1 MCLVGDSCIT
11 SWPTGGGGAFP
22 FVATSFGS
30 TNSNATSTLIGF
42 NAGIYSLAS
51 STIGDGTQIGG
62 FTISGGA
69 TTTGTAYFAGNI
81 GIGTTSPYAKL
92 SIVDNSGSVTPVYV
106 ESNTNSYAQFNIK
119 NINSGNSASTD
130 FVATANIGTESTYY
144 VNLGINGSGYTQQA
158 QSSENPLDGYLYS
171 SDSGL
176 VIGTASSTNTNA
188 DLRFVTGGL
197 ASSSIRAVITKGGNF
212 GIGTTSPIA
221 MISASSTS
229 ANALAVF
236 DQRGTGGLLTLQS
249 GGVDKFVVANN
260 GGLTIKGLDNSS
272 STVKTTSADF
282 AKGTVGSSLV
292 NSNGS
297 LEMSDGTVP
306 NSYTGTINT
315 SGASL
320 SARINSGAMAIAR
333 ADGKFLILR
342 GGGTTGMDIYD
353 PISNTFSNSPQVLNG
368 NLGGGGIAFP
378 RPGGTY
384 RVVHG
389 NGLTTTS
396 LIDPKGHAAVGASV
410 AATAVATGTVAFKRP
425 DGRYIFSNGGTAVT
439 TQIYDPVADTFAA
452 GPSMTTGTT
461 GQGSLVIPMASST
474 TGYGAL
480 FIIGG
485 ASAATQQYISSNGA
499 VAGVNAG
506 GSFAVG
512 PVLPTNCE
520 INGAG
525 SVAIRRPQGDYLI
538 LSKANVSVLYD
549 PVLNAFSTCRNV
561 GPGTALGNG
570 AHAIPLQN
578 GTFLVIVGGGS
589 TESYIYNPNSDT
601 FTLHG
606 TPLTTV
612 NVGALSFMEPDGT
625 WIILVGN
632 SATTNIYD
640 TGLPMTGVAT
650 RYTTEDIYNPALNQ
664 ASTLKWIADIQGQMV
679 GNPNASSSIQFLVR
693 TATYGSDCTTA
704 LNAATDKEILNSGD
718 LIRPASTDNCIRI
731 TVNFNRPMP
740 KKLIDE
746 RGVYFGNSSTVM
758 PLDYLQPSLFE
769 IAVDN
774 SAFLRRNTFD
784 FNIANADM
792 DAPQNNPSGP
802 ILTRVETLIDRIYL
816 PNGKNS
822 MSSMTG
828 TTGYYPGSFASS
840 SPALPQGGAG
850 TSTMVI
856 ARPNKTF
863 VIIATLATPAANA
876 SIYDP
881 STGTTTIQSG
891 SSIPTAAN
899 GIGGF
904 ALKRPDGKFLVVLGN
919 FTATTN
925 IYDPIANTFTAGPNL
940 SGNAGL
946 GASAIL
952 NTDGTYTIVHGASS
966 VQVAQT
972 TSSIYDPVR
981 NTVGTMQA
989 GPTLTTGANC
999 GFAAIPLKNGMYKI
1013 LPGIADGTTGSATTM
1028 NYNPTSKQFTA
1039 GTALTTTLAGCGAFV
1054 FQRQDGFWQIIGGA
1068 TTGGGAQTSTNL
1080 INPYSGVSSIGA
1092 PFTTS
1097 PAGKGSLVI
1106 PRADGTYMVLMGS
1119 STVATNI
1126 VMPNGTAP
1134 AASAVA
1140 GLAEVGQTA
1149 VGPVTT
1155 YQIGPGS
1162 VAFQRPDGKYV
1173 IIAGGGSAATMIYD
1187 AGWYSDGSY
1196 ISEQMQI
1203 PALGANATLGWKQ
1216 SSDKYVSM
1224 EIKVANSQAAL
1235 ATTSFLTVDKPSSSI
1250 NNAGGETW
1258 AQIMINFRRDF
1269 PSWSGTMTGVY
1280 NSGAGMVYPYRNIS
1294 IPTVF
1299 SYYLNNGQDLLTLQN
1314 NNSNVLR
1321 VTSDGNIYSSENGG
1335 FYSGGADLA
1344 ENYTSTDKLEP
1355 GDVVM
1360 IDQNNPHGVLKTP
1373 SNYQGVTL
1381 GVVSTAPGFVAGA
1394 YTKNAYPIGL
1404 IGRVPV
1410 KVSTENGS
1418 IKIGDYL
1425 TVSSVS
1431 GHAMKAT
1438 LAGHVIGKALESL
1451 DENNLTTCPDD
1462 SSDSKRKCGVVMM
1475 FVNLVDYNG
1484 ISVNSAIEDWANST
1498 TTENTDI
1505 LSFLTDLKL
1514 KRENTSSPI
1523 SEIFTDRI
1531 SVVSQVISPEIISN
1545 IVNSK
1550 SIYGLDIKSENINTN
1565 SLELSSKDDNGGY
1578 VIKVVDG
1585 NMVIRLDNK
1594 HASTTDEIGTTT
1606 KPTNILS
1613 IDSNGNAVFAGGIK
1627 ADSIMANSIVGLDI
1641 ISKHFSEISDEMLSN
1656 FASSTQEVLLQSLAS
1671 STENNNS
1678 IIKGLVSS
1686 STELYTKILTIQAST
1701 TLLSSV
1707 FDIKND
1713 SITINSPVNIT
1724 NGLTVNKIGSNKDI
1738 IELLS
1743 DVQFFGRPYFT
1754 TDTAGFAVVKGG
1766 SKNVRVIFDREYIEQ
1781 PIINASISLNDSDTN
1796 DADVDS
1802 IFNSDIRFI
1811 ITNKNTKG
1819 FTIILNKNAPKD
1831 IQFSWIALAV
1841 KNAKTASSTID
1852 INNAVNPNSIQKVI
1866 NNIEVPTSTPNKIIE
1881 STPTSTEVV
1890 IPKTS
1895 STTPITETVEIN
1907 NNQSTTTDIVIP
1919 IKPIETIFLI
1929 NESVNN
1935 SNLNNTDSNSTENS
1949 RNTNSNSNTQTTPEN
1964 QTPSQDQSIPTET
1977 VSVPTVVE
1985 GQNNN

>member
-1 MCLVGDSCIT
+1 MSLYTQGDLLYASGPTTLAGTSTVNLKSSLALNNVENTALSTWSGSTNITTLGTIT
-11 SWPTGGGGAFP
+11 SGTWNGSTLTVSNGGTGATTFGQGWIYSNGGNGALSASTSPTVAYITATSTTASTFLYASTTALSATTICLTGDICKTSWETEGGVEFP
-22 FVATSFGS
+22 FTTMDFGS
-30 TNSNATSTLIGF
+30 VNSNATSTLIGF
-42 NAGIYSLAS
+42 NSGIYSLAS
-51 STIGDGTQIGG
+51 STIGNGTQTSGL
-62 FTISGGA
+62 TISGGA
-69 TTTGTAYFAGNI
+69 TTTGNAYFAGNV
-81 GIGTTSPYAKL
+81 GIGTTS
-92 SIVDNSGSVTPVYV
+92 SI
-106 ESNTNSYAQFNIK
+106 
-119 NINSGNSASTD
+119 
-130 FVATANIGTESTYY
+130 AT
-144 VNLGINGSGYTQQA
+144 
-158 QSSENPLDGYLYS
+158 
-171 SDSGL
+171 
-176 VIGTASSTNTNA
+176 
-188 DLRFVTGGL
+188 
-197 ASSSIRAVITKGGNF
+197 
-212 GIGTTSPIA
+212 IA
-221 MISASSTS
+221 ASSTS

-306 NSYTGTINT
+306 NSYTGTIDTN
-315 SGASL
+315 GASL

-353 PISNTFSNSPQVLNG
+353 PVTNTFSNSPQVLNG

-378 RPGGTY
+378 RPGGRY
-384 RVVHG
+384 RVIHG

-396 LIDPKGHAAVGASV
+396 LIDPQGHATVAASV
-410 AATAVATGTVAFKRP
+410 GITAVATGTVAFKRP

-439 TQIYDPVADTFAA
+439 TQIYDPVADTFTA

-485 ASAATQQYISSNGA
+485 ASAATQQYISSNGS
-499 VAGVNAG
+499 VNGVNAG
-506 GSFAVG
+506 GSFVVG

-549 PVLNAFSTCRNV
+549 PVLNAFSTCRNT

-578 GTFLVIVGGGS
+578 GTFLIIIGGGS

-601 FTLHG
+601 FTLHD
-606 TPLTTV
+606 TSLTAV
-612 NVGALSFMEPDGT
+612 NVGALSFMKPDGT
-625 WIILVGN
+625 WQILVGN
-632 SATTNIYD
+632 SATTNTYD
-640 TGLPMTGVAT
+640 TGLPMTGIAT

-664 ASTLKWIADIQGQMV
+664 ASTLKWLADIQGQMV
-679 GNPNASSSIQFLVR
+679 GNPNASSSIQFFVR

-704 LNAATDKEILNSGD
+704 LDAATDKEILNSGD

-740 KKLIDE
+740 KRVIDE
-746 RGVYFGNSSTVM
+746 RGVFYGNSSTIV
-758 PLDYLQPSLFE
+758 PLDYMQPSLFE
-769 IAVDN
+769 VAVDN
-774 SAFLRRNTFD
+774 SAFLRRNSFD
-784 FNIANADM
+784 FNIANADI
-792 DAPQNNPSGP
+792 DAPQNNSSGP
-802 ILTRVETLIDRIYL
+802 ILTRAETLADRIYL
-816 PNGKNS
+816 PNGKGS
-822 MSSMTG
+822 LSSMTG

-876 SIYDP
+876 SLYDP

-925 IYDPIANTFTAGPNL
+925 IYDPISNTFTVGPSL

-981 NTVGTMQA
+981 NTIGTMQA

-1013 LPGIADGTTGSATTM
+1013 LPGRADGTTGSATTM

-1039 GTALTTTLAGCGAFV
+1039 GTALTTTLAGCGASV
-1054 FQRQDGFWQIIGGA
+1054 FQRQDGFWQIIAGA

-1097 PAGKGSLVI
+1097 PAGKGNLVI
-1106 PRADGTYMVLMGS
+1106 PRADGTYLVLMGS

-1126 VMPNGTAP
+1126 VIPNGTAP

-1173 IIAGGGSAATMIYD
+1173 IIAGGGSSATMVYD
-1187 AGWYSDGSY
+1187 AGWYSDGNY
-1196 ISEQMQI
+1196 ISEQIQI

-1224 EIKVANSQAAL
+1224 EIKVANSQSEL
-1235 ATTSFLTVDKPSSSI
+1235 ATTSFVTIDKPSSSI
-1250 NNAGGETW
+1250 YNAGGETW

-1269 PSWSGTMTGVY
+1269 PSWSGTMTDVY
-1280 NSGAGMVYPYRNIS
+1280 NSSAGMVYPYRNIS
-1294 IPTVF
+1294 VPTVF

-1314 NNSNVLR
+1314 NNSNILR

-1344 ENYTSTDKLEP
+1344 ENYTSTDELEP

-1360 IDQNNPHGVLKTP
+1360 IDPNTPHGVLKTP

-1410 KVSTENGS
+1410 KVSTENGK

-1431 GHAMKAT
+1431 GYAMKAT

-1451 DENNLTTCPDD
+1451 DENNLKICPDD
-1462 SSDSKRKCGVVMM
+1462 NSDSNRRCGVVMM
-1475 FVNLVDYNG
+1475 FVNLIDYNG

-1498 TTENTDI
+1498 TTDKTDI
-1505 LSFLTDLKL
+1505 LSFLTDLKS
-1514 KRENTSSPI
+1514 KRENIQSPI

-1550 SIYGLDIKSENINTN
+1550 SINGIDIKSNNIDTN
-1565 SLELSSKDDNGGY
+1565 SLSISSNGDDTKGY
-1578 VIKVVDG
+1578 IMKVIDGNIVIK
-1585 NMVIRLDNK
+1585 LDNK
-1594 HASTTDEIGTTT
+1594 NASTTEDIGTTT
-1606 KPTNILS
+1606 QKNANILS
-1613 IDSNGNAVFAGGIK
+1613 IDSNGNAIFAGGIK

-1656 FASSTQEVLLQSLAS
+1656 FASSTQEIMLQSLAS
-1671 STENNNS
+1671 STENNS
-1678 IIKGLVSS
+1678 LIVRGLISS
-1686 STELYTKILTIQAST
+1686 STELYSKVLTIQAST
-1701 TLLSSV
+1701 TLLSSM
-1707 FDIKND
+1707 FDISNN

-1738 IELLS
+1738 VELLS

-1754 TDTAGFAVVKGG
+1754 TDTAGFAIVGAG
-1766 SKNVRVIFDREYIEQ
+1766 SKKVQVVFDREYLEQ

-1796 DADVDS
+1796 DTDADN
-1802 IFNSDIRFI
+1802 IFNNDIRFI
-1811 ITNKNTKG
+1811 ITNKSTKG
-1819 FTIILNKNAPKD
+1819 FTITLNKNVKND

-1841 KNAKTASSTID
+1841 KNAKTASSSVDT
-1852 INNAVNPNSIQKVI
+1852 NNIVNPNNTQKVI
-1866 NNIEVPTSTPNKIIE
+1866 SDIPVPTLLNPVKTIE
-1881 STPTSTEVV
+1881 NSSTSTEVV
-1890 IPKTS
+1890 LPKTS
-1895 STTPITETVEIN
+1895 STTPIVETVEIN

-1919 IKPIETIFLI
+1919 IKPVETIVPI
-1929 NESVNN
+1929 SESTNN
-1935 SNLNNTDSNSTENS
+1935 SNSNSNDSNSTENS
-1949 RNTNSNSNTQTTPEN
+1949 GNTNSNSNTQTTVEN

-1977 VSVPTVVE
+1977 VSVPAVVE